1 MSTNTIPSTDLAT
14 EHGEIRVMII
24 SPRNLATFESVI
36 EELENTHGSDASRE
50 S

>member
-1 MSTNTIPSTDLAT
+1 MSTNTIPSNDLTA

-24 SPRNLATFESVI
+24 SPQNLATYESVI
-36 EELENTHGSDASRE
+36 EEVEKLHGSDGNRE

>member
-1 MSTNTIPSTDLAT
+1 MSTKTIPSTDHTA

-24 SPRNLATFESVI
+24 SPQNLATFESVI
-36 EELENTHGSDASRE
+36 EEVERLHSSDGNRE